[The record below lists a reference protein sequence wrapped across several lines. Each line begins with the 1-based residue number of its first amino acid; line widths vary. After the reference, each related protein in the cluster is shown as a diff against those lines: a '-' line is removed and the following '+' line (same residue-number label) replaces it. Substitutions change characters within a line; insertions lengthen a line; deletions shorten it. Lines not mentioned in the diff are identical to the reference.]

1 MKIRSINSNE
11 LCNKARYN
19 ENITS
24 PHLQIT
30 KSSGNSD
37 KKDYASI
44 MLLSLMDERGLFD
57 IAFSRVEEDDSLS
70 IVNEIF
76 NNANSNND
84 DGIRSL

>member
-57 IAFSRVEEDDSLS
+57 IAFSRIETDESLD
-70 IVNEIF
+70 IVNELF
-76 NNANSNND
+76 NSASSNNNE
-84 DGIRSL
+84 IRSL